1 MNGPQKPEYY
11 FAGPWKLKGE
21 GIILAYKFKKDWV
34 EQNGFLT
41 DKLKGKFKGGLGYV
55 MLVRYTVSPAGPY
68 NELLFIPGKFSPE
81 NKQSITKI
89 YVDSKSSTENGR
101 YKWGIP
107 KETVPIIWKKN
118 GKTDTIGIGS
128 EEDPILFCKISSGG
142 IPFPASTKLLPIRL
156 FQELEGKTFL
166 TDPKGYGWGKFAK
179 IESMKVNSAYFP
191 DISKLKPL
199 LCVKIN
205 PFTMEF
211 PLPEQNGDQ
220 Q

>member
-1 MNGPQKPEYY
+1 MNGSKKPESYY
-11 FAGPWKLKGE
+11 PGPWKLKGE
-21 GIILAYKFKKDWV
+21 GFILAYKFKKDWV

-107 KETVPIIWKKN
+107 KETVPIIWQKN
-118 GKTDTIGIGS
+118 GKTETIGIGP
-128 EEDPILFCKISSGG
+128 ENDPVLFCKISSGG
-142 IPFPASTKLLPIRL
+142 IPFPAGTKLLPIRL

-179 IESMKVNSAYFP
+179 IESMKVNPDYFP

-199 LCVKIN
+199 LCVKIK

-211 PLPEQNGDQ
+211 PLPDQNGDQ